1 MERVGAMEME
11 EGLKKSIDRELMRQ
25 LFKFSR
31 PYWWLFGLAI
41 LMLLFVT
48 GLNLAQ
54 PYIIKV
60 AIDTAFVQKDIDAI
74 IRLGMLLLGVTV
86 GSFVF
91 NLGQM
96 YILAYASERIV
107 LDVRHALFIHLQSMP
122 LSFFDTNPVGKLV
135 TRVTNDTEKIKEF
148 FTNVAISLIR
158 DAVLLLGIIGVMLS
172 LNVKLAVVSIVT
184 LPAIA
189 YSAAVYRKRA
199 REAYRQARIKLA
211 EINSSVQE
219 NISGI
224 RVIKAFNRE
233 KAKEHEFDALNREH
247 FRYNMEELMAFAVF
261 RPLMDIFVALTLAL
275 LIWFGGGDVI
285 RGTVQLG
292 VLYAFVNYAQQF
304 FHPIN
309 DFTEKYNIL
318 QSALAASEKVFM
330 LLEEQPAIVER
341 EDAVKPAGLKG
352 DIRFENVWFAYN
364 PGEWV
369 LRDVSFHIRP
379 GETVGIVGATGAGKS
394 TMTNLILR
402 FYDVQRGRVL
412 IDGVDVRD
420 MDLRELRRRI
430 GIVLQD
436 VFLFTGTIRDNIALH
451 NDISEEKMKQITEEV
466 GAGFVRHLP
475 GEYDAEVQER
485 GLSLSLGERQLLSFA
500 RALAVEP
507 DMLILDEA
515 TASVDTETEASIQR
529 ILAEAG
535 KDRTTVII
543 AHRLSTVKNAD
554 KILVLHKG
562 KLEEL
567 GTHEELLERK
577 GLYYKLYQYQTREH
591 TLAVYTAE

>member
-1 MERVGAMEME
+1 MERN
-11 EGLKKSIDRELMRQ
+11 EGQKNSIDRELLGQ

-31 PYWWLFGLAI
+31 PYLWLFALAV

-54 PYIIKV
+54 PYIIKI
-60 AIDTAFVQKDIDAI
+60 AIDTAFVQEDVNAI
-74 IRLGMLLLGVTV
+74 IRLGMLLLVV
-86 GSFVF
+86 VAASFIF
-91 NLGQM
+91 NLGQT
-96 YILAYASERIV
+96 YILNYASNRIV
-107 LDVRHALFIHLQSMP
+107 LDVRHALFKHLQSMP
-122 LSFFDTNPVGKLV
+122 LSFFDTTPVGTLV

-158 DAVLLLGIIGVMLS
+158 DAVLLSGIVVVMVTMD
-172 LNVKLAVVSIVT
+172 VKLALISMAT

-189 YSAAVYRKRA
+189 WAASRYRNKARA
-199 REAYRQARIKLA
+199 AYRQARAKLA
-211 EINSSVQE
+211 EINASVQE

-233 KAKEHEFDALNREH
+233 AVKEADFDALNREH

-261 RPLMDIFVALTLAL
+261 RPMMDIFVAITLAL
-275 LIWFGGGDVI
+275 LVWFGGGDVI
-285 RGTVQLG
+285 QGSVQLG
-292 VLYAFVNYAQQF
+292 VLYAFINYAQQIF
-304 FHPIN
+304 QPIN

-318 QSALAASEKVFM
+318 QSSLAASEKVF
-330 LLEEQPAIVER
+330 LLLDMQPDLVEQNAP
-341 EDAVKPAGLKG
+341 VKLDCLEG

-364 PGEWV
+364 PEEWV
-369 LRDVSFHIRP
+369 LKDVSFHIMP

-402 FYDVQRGRVL
+402 FYDVQQGRVL

-420 MDLRELRRRI
+420 LDISQLRKRI

-451 NDISEEKMKQITEEV
+451 NYISEEKMREIAEAV
-466 GAGFVRHLP
+466 GIGFVEHLP
-475 GEYDAEVQER
+475 GGFDAQVTER
-485 GLSLSLGERQLLSFA
+485 GLSLSLGQRQLLSFA
-500 RALAVEP
+500 RALAIDPE
-507 DMLILDEA
+507 MLILDEA
-515 TASVDTETEASIQR
+515 TASIDTETEAHIQR
-529 ILAEAG
+529 ILAEAS

-543 AHRLSTVKNAD
+543 AHRLSTVRNAD

-562 KLEEL
+562 KLEES
-567 GTHEELLERK
+567 GTHQELLEKR
-577 GLYYKLYQYQTREH
+577 GLYYKLYQYQTREG
-591 TLAVYTAE
+591 TLAAYVTQEH